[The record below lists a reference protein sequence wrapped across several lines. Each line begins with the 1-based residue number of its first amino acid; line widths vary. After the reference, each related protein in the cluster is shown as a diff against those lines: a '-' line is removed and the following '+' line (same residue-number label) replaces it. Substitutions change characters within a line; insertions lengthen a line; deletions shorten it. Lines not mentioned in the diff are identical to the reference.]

1 MSSKIVSAIGAAL
14 VISSL
19 VFIAFQLWNERDALN
34 AWNPRA
40 QSLVAIIL
48 GAIVYCLS
56 NYLLSI
62 NWRRLFR
69 LFNVKNITNQQSNS
83 IYAKSQ
89 IAKYIPGNVAH
100 IAGRHFLL
108 RQLGVNHSTLVTSA
122 AYEMLGLSVCATS
135 IIVIGIL
142 FFSIDIAYNIN
153 NLFAVTFLIG
163 SMVIYFFG
171 LDLAPIFIK
180 KIKLPTI
187 NSDLSLQYELLIILS
202 VYLCFFILASSVLFM
217 LMASFDVP
225 VPILSALR
233 VLICFSLAWLLGFIT
248 PGSPSGIGIR
258 ETIIVLM
265 LEGEIGTAYAI
276 ILAVLFRIATIFGD
290 LLFLLISGSN
300 RLKTSTP

>member
-1 MSSKIVSAIGAAL
+1 MSSKIVSATGAAL

-171 LDLAPIFIK
+171 LDQNYQP
-180 KIKLPTI
+180 
-187 NSDLSLQYELLIILS
+187 
-202 VYLCFFILASSVLFM
+202 
-217 LMASFDVP
+217 
-225 VPILSALR
+225 
-233 VLICFSLAWLLGFIT
+233 
-248 PGSPSGIGIR
+248 
-258 ETIIVLM
+258 
-265 LEGEIGTAYAI
+265 
-276 ILAVLFRIATIFGD
+276 
-290 LLFLLISGSN
+290 
-300 RLKTSTP
+300 